1 MLFPGHR
8 SLLGTFV
15 CLFRGP
21 VDEMGLCVCVV
32 ITAQELRAQVV
43 VAWGLS
49 VRVVVAVHGDQL
61 HRGGRAGAV
70 WLHPHRRAGCR
81 GPCGGR
87 EGCGYVLV
95 ASRVGTLGH
104 VLVTQGHC
112 ARIVVEWGLK
122 PMLLLGM
129 GLVATSLPCGGS
141 VEPVCDCDEV
151 GCVPASLSLSLSL
164 RRARG
169 PGSHCGSCPHCH
181 RTGPVCVWSSS
192 GSSSGPA

>member
-1 MLFPGHR
+1 LLFLGHG
-8 SLLGTFV
+8 SLLGTFA
-15 CLFRGP
+15 CLFRDP

-32 ITAQELRAQVV
+32 ITTQELRAQVV

-95 ASRVGTLGH
+95 ASRVGTLGC
-104 VLVTQGHC
+104 VLVVQGHC
-112 ARIVVEWGLK
+112 AHVVVEWGLG

-129 GLVATSLPCGGS
+129 GLVATSLPRGGS
-141 VEPVCDCDEV
+141 VEPVRDCDEV
-151 GCVPASLSLSLSL
+151 GCVPTSSSSSSSL

-169 PGSHCGSCPHCH
+169 PGSRRGSCARCH
-181 RTGPVCVWSSS
+181 HTGPVCAWSSS